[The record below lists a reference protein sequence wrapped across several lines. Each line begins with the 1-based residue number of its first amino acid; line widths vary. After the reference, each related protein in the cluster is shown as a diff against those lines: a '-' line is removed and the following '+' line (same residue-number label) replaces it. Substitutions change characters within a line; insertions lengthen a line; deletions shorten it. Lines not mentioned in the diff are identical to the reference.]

1 MSEPADSESYQM
13 AKALEK
19 ICERLDD
26 LTKEVRGVRDSLEN
40 IRSYIADSRE
50 RPEQKRGLFKRDG
63 RSRSLPEVGSPWA
76 FWAGS

>member
-1 MSEPADSESYQM
+1 M

-26 LTKEVRGVRDSLEN
+26 LTKEVRGNRDSLEN

-50 RPEQKRGLFKRDG
+50 RPEQKRGLFK
-63 RSRSLPEVGSPWA
+63 
-76 FWAGS
+76 